1 MVGVRIG
8 RHNSGDTP
16 VATGRGARRPA
27 RKPRPDQAIRMNG
40 NMKLQGAR
48 REWIWVV
55 GCVLLLVAM
64 FVVADRVEQSWAT
77 GDAARPRPRAKP
89 AQPAKPATVPVALRV
104 TDVALASA
112 RVSLRGRVTT
122 GARVSVAG
130 RRARVRGDRFRIGI
144 PLKDGTNRLTI
155 TAWKPGAS
163 GATARLTVRRPTS
176 LETTTV
182 TPTTSGPAAAPP
194 SATTGVQPS
203 GAVPGT
209 TTNPTSPSTTS
220 VPRQRVGPASSPPPA
235 APRRTLA
242 TPRSP
247 PAPPPPA
254 PSPAPPKASP
264 NLPKQSSPQVG
275 GAPSPAPA
283 G

>member
-89 AQPAKPATVPVALRV
+89 APPATPATVPVALRV
-104 TDVALASA
+104 TDVALDAA

-155 TAWKPGAS
+155 TARKPGAS
-163 GATARLTVRRPTS
+163 GATARLTVQRPTS
-176 LETTTV
+176 LGTTAV
-182 TPTTSGPAAAPP
+182 TPTTSGQSAAPP
-194 SATTGVQPS
+194 STTTGVQPS
-203 GAVPGT
+203 ATVPGT
-209 TTNPTSPSTTS
+209 TTTPTSPPTTS
-220 VPRQRVGPASSPPPA
+220 VPRRRVGPASSPAPA
-235 APRRTLA
+235 APRRTLT
-242 TPRSP
+242 TPRS
-247 PAPPPPA
+247 APA

-264 NLPKQSSPQVG
+264 KVPKQSTPRVG
-275 GAPSPAPA
+275 GAPTPAP
-283 G
+283 GG